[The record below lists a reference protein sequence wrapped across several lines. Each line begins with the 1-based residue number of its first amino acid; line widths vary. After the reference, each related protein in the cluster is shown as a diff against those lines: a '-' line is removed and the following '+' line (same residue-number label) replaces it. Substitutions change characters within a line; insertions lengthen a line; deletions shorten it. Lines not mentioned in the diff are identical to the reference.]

1 MEKLILLPSPSLLC
15 LLARQ
20 ANKSKRWGVGARN
33 MTLFR
38 KPAVQGDGR
47 PASPNNH
54 LAGAWMTCSFMDQR
68 WGKWENKVKRSF
80 NSCKYLLEWQA
91 GQRDAFVSLPYSPS
105 QTGGLRLSPCCR
117 SVAKLCLT
125 LCDSVDWARCLIW
138 RADSLEKTLMY
149 IFLTGKTF
157 TVHGEFMNVWFE
169 FQEQVKNQRCSFL
182 LTLGVNMNCN

>member
-1 MEKLILLPSPSLLC
+1 MGRERQILCDTVIGGMEKLILLPSPSLLC

-80 NSCKYLLEWQA
+80 NSCKYLLERQA
-91 GQRDAFVSLPYSPS
+91 RQRDAFVSLPYSLS

-125 LCDSVDWARCLIW
+125 LWQCLT
-138 RADSLEKTLMY
+138 RAVSSSAVGPM
-149 IFLTGKTF
+149 
-157 TVHGEFMNVWFE
+157 
-169 FQEQVKNQRCSFL
+169 S
-182 LTLGVNMNCN
+182 